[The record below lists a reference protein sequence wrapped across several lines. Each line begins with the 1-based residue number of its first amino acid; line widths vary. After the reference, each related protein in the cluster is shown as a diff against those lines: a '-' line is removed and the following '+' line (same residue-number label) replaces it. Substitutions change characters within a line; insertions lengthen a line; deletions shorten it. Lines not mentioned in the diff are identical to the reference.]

1 MRVARMT
8 ALILVAL
15 TAAAAPAAAQVQL
28 PAKPQTASLDS
39 DAPAGAPPQW
49 LPGEP
54 WTGRRQRA
62 GAR

>member
-39 DAPAGAPPQW
+39 DAPAGAPPHW

-54 WTGRRQRA
+54 WVMQHWLP
-62 GAR
+62 